1 MRRCLSVI
9 SLVVAVGSCG
19 GGKKAGRPFHA
30 LPPLGAR
37 LLVLAPHP
45 DDELLGAAGMIDVT
59 VTTGTRSVC
68 LALDAFRDIP
78 GAVLEVLP
86 QSPESVGPAWLLLWR
101 GAPPRQTRRLLPS
114 EADASYI
121 PSLRRTGGL

>member
-1 MRRCLSVI
+1 
-9 SLVVAVGSCG
+9 VAE
-19 GGKKAGRPFHA
+19 R
-30 LPPLGAR
+30 
-37 LLVLAPHP
+37 
-45 DDELLGAAGMIDVT
+45 DVT

-86 QSPESVGPAWLLLWR
+86 QSPESVGPASLLLWR

-121 PSLRRTGGL
+121 PSLRRTGGLVGRDRGEYPL